1 MEELYGQIPLTWE
14 EIDRIHQYMDAAAHL
29 YGLVSLDE
37 LFSQS
42 ARGLQLRQRLAPENQ
57 LSFFEEP
64 HRKPKLTIVG
74 VPSRNGLCPCG
85 SGRKYKNCC
94 GKENQLSKW
103 LLSNQP
109 EPDGK
114 SGRLSAA
121 MGERIGLTAD
131 STEPTGGGQF
141 NWKKKILVFLK
152 RR

>member
-1 MEELYGQIPLTWE
+1 MVIRSVGESPEQYPEWEEYEDEDDVPDSLTQEEMEELYGQIPLTWE

-94 GKENQLSKW
+94 GKEKQ
-103 LLSNQP
+103 
-109 EPDGK
+109 
-114 SGRLSAA
+114 
-121 MGERIGLTAD
+121 
-131 STEPTGGGQF
+131 
-141 NWKKKILVFLK
+141 
-152 RR
+152 